1 MKSLVALLALAVAL
15 IVRLY
20 QRFDTSLPQSI
31 EHNPPRELQ
40 PIRVRITRK

>member
-1 MKSLVALLALAVAL
+1 MKSLVALLALSVVL

-20 QRFDTSLPQSI
+20 RRVNASI

-40 PIRVRITRK
+40 PVRIRITRK